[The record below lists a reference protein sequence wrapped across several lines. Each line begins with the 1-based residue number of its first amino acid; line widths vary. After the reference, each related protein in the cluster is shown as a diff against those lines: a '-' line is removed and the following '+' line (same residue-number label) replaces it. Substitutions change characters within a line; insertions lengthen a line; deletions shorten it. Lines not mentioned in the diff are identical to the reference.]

1 VSFIPAFKIG
11 IWNAW
16 IFMSVFLIQML
27 AIMFADKR
35 IRERSHVPIE
45 ARRNKLERYAGIVGN
60 FTWLLA
66 MGYSVFLPL
75 QPGTFWFYSGLSF
88 FIIGLILMV
97 FATFN
102 FITTPADQL
111 IKKGVYQFSRHPM
124 YLATFFICLG
134 SGIAAASWLFIFFSV
149 ILSLCFHQEALIEER
164 YCLEKYGSD
173 YQEYLNR
180 VPRWLGVTVFF
191 SR

>member
-1 VSFIPAFKIG
+1 
-11 IWNAW
+11 
-16 IFMSVFLIQML
+16 MSVFLIQML

-35 IRERSHVPIE
+35 IRERSHVPMDT
-45 ARRNKLERYAGIVGN
+45 RQNKLERYAGIMGN
-60 FTWLLA
+60 FIWLLA

-75 QPGTFWFYSGLSF
+75 QPGTIWFYGGLSV
-88 FIIGLILMV
+88 FIIGLILLV
-97 FATFN
+97 TATFS
-102 FITTPADQL
+102 FITTPAHLL

-149 ILSLCFHQEALIEER
+149 ILAFCFHQEALIEER

-173 YQEYLNR
+173 YQEYLNL
-180 VPRWLGVTVFF
+180 VPRWLGVPIFF
-191 SR
+191 SS

>member
-1 VSFIPAFKIG
+1 
-11 IWNAW
+11 
-16 IFMSVFLIQML
+16 MSVFLIQML

-35 IRERSHVPIE
+35 IRERSHVPME
-45 ARRNKLERYAGIVGN
+45 ARRKRLERYAGIVGN

-75 QPGTFWFYSGLSF
+75 QPGTLWFYGGLSV
-88 FIIGLILMV
+88 FIIGLILMAT
-97 FATFN
+97 ATFS
-102 FITTPADQL
+102 FITTPADEL

-124 YLATFFICLG
+124 YLATFFICL
-134 SGIAAASWLFIFFSV
+134 SCGIAAASWLFIFCSV
-149 ILSLCFHQEALIEER
+149 ILAFCFHQEALIEER

-173 YQEYLNR
+173 YQKYLR
-180 VPRWLGVTVFF
+180 SVPRWFGVTVFF